1 VRRIKYNLGL
11 AVKGFILCGY
21 TGTLRSCGFN
31 VTGIKFMYVIS
42 REGMRLACSLGCNDI
57 AALSPW
63 ERYIVYPFRLI
74 AINQILCM
82 IRVEAAKLAQTGFG
96 DFLADAV

>member
-1 VRRIKYNLGL
+1 
-11 AVKGFILCGY
+11 
-21 TGTLRSCGFN
+21 
-31 VTGIKFMYVIS
+31 MYVIS

-96 DFLADAV
+96 DFLADAVWAGWRVSVTTIKGCIVDTICNSAGHK